1 MNKLLHISNC
11 WHEQIANAY
20 NLELVEKDADIIILR
35 DPFDRAV
42 EETIDLLDSGGETNG
57 LTFEELLFQ
66 DNNIYSKALDIET
79 GHADELK
86 NKDFKFVWLSSY
98 IVWPRITGELHPKE
112 QTKPLERFNL
122 DTTSKK
128 LSDYLFV
135 PHVQLNV
142 NQRFTSSDLGTA
154 LRGDFQLANS
164 KDYDLVRKLKIYA
177 DKGRYYE

>member
-1 MNKLLHISNC
+1 MKKLLYIPNC

-20 NLELVEKDADIIILR
+20 NLELVDKDADILILR

-42 EETIDLLDSGGETNG
+42 EEIIDLLDSGGETNG
-57 LTFEELLFQ
+57 LTFEEMLFKN
-66 DNNIYSKALDIET
+66 NNIYSKALNIET

-86 NKDFKFVWLSSY
+86 SKDFKFVWLSSY

-112 QTKPLERFNL
+112 QTRPLERFNL

>member
-20 NLELVEKDADIIILR
+20 NLELVDKDADIIILR

-42 EETIDLLDSGGETNG
+42 EQTIDLLDSGSETND

-142 NQRFTSSDLGTA
+142 KQRFTSSDLLG
-154 LRGDFQLANS
+154 LIS
-164 KDYDLVRKLKIYA
+164 
-177 DKGRYYE
+177 